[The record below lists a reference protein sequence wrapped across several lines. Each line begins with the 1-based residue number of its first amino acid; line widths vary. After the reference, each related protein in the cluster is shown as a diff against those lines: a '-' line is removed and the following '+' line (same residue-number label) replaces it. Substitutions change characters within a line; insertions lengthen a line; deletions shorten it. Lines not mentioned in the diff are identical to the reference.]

1 MITFLKSATAP
12 VSDASAPRDWART
25 KSLIFRCTVIALFVV
40 SFRMPAA
47 QAQVSA
53 SIRGVVTDPA
63 SAPVVQAAVNVK
75 NLETDVVR
83 TASTDEAGRYLVLA
97 LPVGRYEVS
106 ISKSG
111 FQDAV
116 RSGIS
121 LVVGQ
126 EASVDLRLQVSAVK
140 SEVKVTSDA
149 AIVSVT
155 TRDISG
161 LVGEQ
166 SVKDLPLNG
175 RSYDL
180 LLPLNPGIVNFTS
193 QKTGGTGISNS
204 STASNFSVTGNRPQQ
219 NLFLLNGVEYTG
231 AAENNMTPG
240 GPSGMLLGVEAVRE
254 FNVQRDS
261 YSAEL
266 GKRPGGQVVIVTQ
279 SGGNQWHGAVYEYL
293 RNNALDAANF
303 FDQGSAPAFQ
313 RNQFG
318 VSSGGA
324 IQKNKTF
331 LFGNYEGFRQHLHQT
346 SAAFVPDLQSRAD
359 AVASVKPLL
368 NLWIT
373 PSQTDKDFSTPANPD
388 GIAQVFSSP
397 LQTIREDFGT
407 LRVDHIFSAK
417 DSLAGIYTVDD
428 GGDVTATPANPFSSD
443 ILNLREQVLS
453 LEETHIFSPSLLNT
467 ARFGFSR
474 AGYFFTGEPTPGTP
488 AAGVPGFLSGLQVGA
503 VVVGGSA
510 ASNPQASIGLAGS
523 NNGSNLHIARNLF
536 TYEDRVTMT
545 KGRHQLSIGAW
556 FQRFQSNEII
566 ALSQYGQATFAS
578 LSTFLQGTASS
589 LLFDPAPTKLY
600 WRSLFG
606 AFYAEDVFRV
616 NSKLTISLGFRDEF
630 STGWNEAHDHASNYT
645 FTDGVINSQP
655 RIGGSLFTTN
665 NAKFL
670 PQPRIGVAWSPFG
683 NKTVI
688 RVGFGVYNDLQDALG
703 YRADQNAPFN
713 PTFSISN
720 FKITPTS
727 LPIDPTVV
735 PAGAKLVPGGVQP
748 DMKTPTL
755 ISWSLRV
762 DRELSPNTVLTI
774 GYVGSHGY
782 HELIGIDANEP
793 VPVICPASPCPTVY
807 PTYDPSTFDPTKPA
821 SPTNVPPTIGFVI
834 GSPLAGAPVPAGTYY
849 IPLVGTAT
857 PRPNPSIANTWTW
870 FSVGNSSYH
879 ALQVDLRRR
888 FSHGFSVRGV
898 YTLSKALDD
907 GDSLNQTTAGNAPG
921 LVSNPYNLAA
931 DKGLATYDARNVGV
945 VNVLY
950 DLPFGRGQMFARD
963 AEGWRDK
970 LVSGWTVSSIVTAQS
985 GFPFTPQLSYNPS
998 NNGDTRN
1005 PVRPFLN
1012 PDFKGPVILG
1022 NPTQWFNPAAFIAP
1036 PSASGFFGNVGRDT
1050 YIGPGLA
1057 TWDFSVLK
1065 NTRIR
1070 ESLNL
1075 QFRAEIFNLLNRANF
1090 NTPNLIVF
1098 TPPTATN
1105 TCGLSGTAGAIT
1117 STSTTARQVQLAL
1130 KLLW

>member
-1 MITFLKSATAP
+1 MFMNVPSVTTPESLLSHHGAVDCSTSLIIRWALLALFGLTLLMP
-12 VSDASAPRDWART
+12 VSR
-25 KSLIFRCTVIALFVV
+25 
-40 SFRMPAA
+40 
-47 QAQVSA
+47 AQVTA
-53 SIRGVVTDPA
+53 SVRGVVRDA
-63 SAPVVQAAVNVK
+63 SGAPVPQAGVQVK
-75 NLETDVVR
+75 NLETDVAR
-83 TASTDEAGRYLVLA
+83 TTSTNAVGRYLVLA
-97 LPVGRYEVS
+97 LPIGRYEVRV
-106 ISKSG
+106 SKNG

-116 RSGIS
+116 QRGIS
-121 LVVGQ
+121 LVVGE
-126 EASVDLRLQVSAVK
+126 EASVDLQVQVNTVK
-140 SEVKVTSDA
+140 SEVNVTSDA
-149 AIVSVT
+149 PIVSVT

-166 SVKDLPLNG
+166 AVKDLPLNG

-204 STASNFSVTGNRPQQ
+204 STGSNFAVAGNRPQQ

-261 YSAEL
+261 YGAEF

-279 SGGNQWHGAVYEYL
+279 SGGNQWHGAVYEFL
-293 RNNALDAANF
+293 RNNALDSANF
-303 FDQGSAPAFQ
+303 FDQGSAPPFQ

-318 VSSGGA
+318 LSSGGA
-324 IQKNKTF
+324 LQKNKTF
-331 LFGNYEGFRQHLHQT
+331 VFGNYEGFRQNLHQT
-346 SAAFVPDLQSRAD
+346 SVAFVPDAASRAM
-359 AVASVKPLL
+359 AVPSVQPLL
-368 NLWIT
+368 NLWPQSST
-373 PSQTDKDFSTPANPD
+373 EACTPAC
-388 GIAQVFSSP
+388 GIAEYFSSP
-397 LQTIREDFGT
+397 VQTIREDFGT
-407 LRVDHIFSAK
+407 LRMDHTFSQK
-417 DSLAGIYTVDD
+417 DSLSGIYTVDD
-428 GGDVTATPANPFSSD
+428 GGDVTATPANPYSSD

-453 LEETHIFSPSLLNT
+453 LDETHIFSPSLLNT

-488 AAGVPGFLSGLQVGA
+488 AAGVTGFLAGLPVGA

-545 KGRHQLSIGAW
+545 KGRHQLSFGAW
-556 FQRFQSNEII
+556 FQQFQSNEII
-566 ALSQYGQATFAS
+566 ALSQYGQATFTS
-578 LSTFLQGTASS
+578 LTTFLQGTTSS
-589 LLFDPAPTKLY
+589 FLFDPAPTTMY
-600 WRSLFG
+600 WRALFG

-616 NSKLTISLGFRDEF
+616 SSKLTVSLGFRDEF
-630 STGWNEAHDHASNYT
+630 STGWNEAHDRAANYT
-645 FTDGVINSQP
+645 FTNGVISSQP

-670 PQPRIGVAWSPFG
+670 PQPRIGLAWSPFDR
-683 NKTVI
+683 KTVV
-688 RVGFGVYNDLQDALG
+688 RAGFGMYNDLQDALG

-713 PTFSISN
+713 PTYSIAN
-720 FKITPTS
+720 FKVS
-727 LPIDPTVV
+727 SFPINPTVPV
-735 PAGAKLVPGGVQP
+735 PATAKLVPGGVQP
-748 DMKTPTL
+748 DMQTPTL

-762 DRELSPNTVLTI
+762 DRELSPNTILTV

-793 VPVICPASPCPTVY
+793 FPVICPAAPCPATY
-807 PTYDPSTFDPTKPA
+807 PATFPA
-821 SPTNVPPTIGFVI
+821 
-834 GSPLAGAPVPAGTYY
+834 PLAGTPVPVGSYY
-849 IPLVGTAT
+849 IPFTPPAT
-857 PRPNPSIANTWTW
+857 PKANPSIANTWTW

-888 FSHGFSVRGV
+888 FSHGLSLRGV
-898 YTLSKALDD
+898 YTFSKALDD

-921 LVSNPYNLAA
+921 LVSNPFNLAA
-931 DKGLATYDARNVGV
+931 DKGLATYDVRNVGV

-950 DLPFGRGQMFARD
+950 DLPFGRGQAFARD
-963 AEGWRDK
+963 VEGWRDK
-970 LVSGWTVSSIVTAQS
+970 LVSGWMVSSIITAQS

-1012 PDFKGPVILG
+1012 PNFTGPVILG
-1022 NPTQWFNPAAFIAP
+1022 NPNQWFNPNAFLAP
-1036 PSASGFFGNVGRDT
+1036 PVNSGFYGNVGRDT

-1065 NTRIR
+1065 NTRIH
-1070 ESLNL
+1070 ENLNL

-1098 TPPTATN
+1098 TPPTASN
-1105 TCGLSGTAGAIT
+1105 PSGLSGTAGAIT
-1117 STSTTARQVQLAL
+1117 STSTTARQVQFAL